1 MALLSGT
8 TDQTATPAT
17 AEDALIMEWRPGSAT
32 WIGWL
37 VGGTAMAVVGYL
49 GYLLVAWHGAIPQG
63 STLNFSAL
71 QILLLV
77 GLAAVHEGIHGV
89 FMLACG
95 ARPQFGILRVGHT
108 PMGFYATSPGHR
120 FGRARYLSIVLAPLA
135 IISPLGIIVSFAV
148 GADMAFPFAI
158 VFGGCVGDLNIMWH
172 VLRAP
177 RGALYEDMRDGLR
190 VWRSAPHPGR

>member
-8 TDQTATPAT
+8 ADPIPGAAS
-17 AEDALIMEWRPGSAT
+17 AGDGLIMEWRPGAAS

-37 VGGTAMAVVGYL
+37 VGGTAMAGVAYL
-49 GYLLVAWHGAIPQG
+49 CYVLVAWHGSIPQG
-63 STLNFSAL
+63 WTLSFSAL

-89 FMLACG
+89 FMLAGG
-95 ARPQFGILRVGHT
+95 ARPQFGILRVGVT

-120 FGRARYLSIVLAPLA
+120 FGRARYLSVGLAPFA
-135 IISPLGIIVSFAV
+135 IVSPLGIIVCFAV
-148 GADMAFPFAI
+148 GAEMALPFAI

-177 RGALYEDMRDGLR
+177 RVAVYEDLRDGLR
-190 VWRSAPHPGR
+190 VWRRA